1 MKETTEFLR
10 AGFKT
15 VNAYAL
21 AKADGKLDGTDLQ
34 FALPLVFTWQ
44 EGIKDLRFAQEA
56 AAATPAQIDAAFNTA
71 STELGSAIDPNW
83 KYAFTTAAKGYY
95 ATYWGISNTAFQAGR
110 LAALKEVKA
119 KGAEAALKAAGL

>member
-21 AKADGKLDGTDLQ
+21 AKADGKLDGSDLQ
-34 FALPLVFTWQ
+34 FALPLVFSWQ

-56 AAATPAQIDAAFNTA
+56 AAAAPADIDAAFAEAGKELTA
-71 STELGSAIDPNW
+71 VTPEFA
-83 KYAFTTAAKGYY
+83 YAFTNSAKGYY
-95 ATYWGISNTAFQAGR
+95 TTYWGISNTAFQAGY
-110 LAALKEVKA
+110 AAAVKA
-119 KGAEAALKAAGL
+119 VKARGADAVIRDFAK